1 MEIRIFTDG
10 ACSENPGPGGWG
22 AVFYKDTK
30 QEIISGHEVE
40 TTNNRMELMAVVESL
55 RKIIHDRDYLKD
67 KVSYKIFCD
76 SAYVVNSIN
85 SKWIEK
91 WKLNGWRTTRGEEIK
106 NKDLWIK
113 LLKLIGKLIEKDISV
128 EVIKIK
134 GHSDNAF
141 NDHVDE
147 IAKAEVKL
155 ARREKG

>member
-1 MEIRIFTDG
+1 MLVRIFTDG

-22 AVFYKDTK
+22 AVFYNADG
-30 QEIISGHEVE
+30 QEIISGHESE

-55 RKIIHDRDYLKD
+55 KKILKEYE
-67 KVSYKIFCD
+67 KGMVYKIFSD

-85 SKWIEK
+85 SKWVEK
-91 WKLNGWRTTRGEEIK
+91 WKLNGWKTTRGEEIK
-106 NKDLWIK
+106 NKDLWVMF
-113 LLKLIGKLIEKDISV
+113 LKLMGKIIEKDISV

-155 ARREKG
+155 VRREKG